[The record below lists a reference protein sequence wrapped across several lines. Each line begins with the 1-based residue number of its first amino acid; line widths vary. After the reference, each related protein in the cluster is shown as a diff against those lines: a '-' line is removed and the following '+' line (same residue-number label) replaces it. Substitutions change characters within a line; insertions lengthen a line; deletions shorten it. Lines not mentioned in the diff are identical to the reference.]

1 MLNPI
6 IPILTSIVGF
16 AAGAA
21 VSHILTKHRCD
32 QENAVRIEALRQKYK
47 QRNQDTGGFLPDEN
61 REEKLETPPENTP
74 ESVGV
79 PRENEGIFM
88 KHDPNA
94 VQYAK
99 SVSEN
104 AGYFG
109 SDDSEAKADPM
120 LPRIIDE
127 EEFAAHSCPSQR
139 LRWYPEVG
147 ALILGEGEDIGAPVM
162 YTNFTVGDNNL
173 AKLIPGENDF
183 IIVHNP
189 TQNYDY
195 EIFAYSGKP
204 NYNELT
210 NSSPFGGTPEDGE

>member
-32 QENAVRIEALRQKYK
+32 QENAVRIEALRKEYVKKYAPEEESK
-47 QRNQDTGGFLPDEN
+47 
-61 REEKLETPPENTP
+61 EEKPETPPENTP

-79 PRENEGIFM
+79 PRENEGIFT

-109 SDDSEAKADPM
+109 SDDDATKADPM

-127 EEFAAHSCPSQR
+127 EEFATHKCPSQR

-147 ALILGEGEDIGAPVM
+147 SLILGEGEDIGSPIM

-173 AKLIPGENDF
+173 SKLIPGVNEF

-195 EIFAYSGKP
+195 EIFCYNGKP

>member
-1 MLNPI
+1 MINPI

-21 VSHILTKHRCD
+21 VSHILTKHKCD
-32 QENAVRIEALRQKYK
+32 QENAVRIEGLRQEYIKKYAPEEESK
-47 QRNQDTGGFLPDEN
+47 
-61 REEKLETPPENTP
+61 EEKSETPPENTP

-79 PRENEGIFM
+79 PRENDGIFM

-109 SDDSEAKADPM
+109 EDDDAAKSDPM
-120 LPRIIDE
+120 LPRIIDD
-127 EEFAAHSCPSQR
+127 EEFDAHSCPSQR
-139 LRWYPEVG
+139 LRYYPEVG
-147 ALILGEGEDIGAPVM
+147 ALILGEGEDIGSPIM

-173 AKLIPGENDF
+173 AKLIPGVNER
-183 IIVHNP
+183 IVVHNP

-195 EIFAYSGKP
+195 EIFCYNGKP

>member
-1 MLNPI
+1 MVNPI

-21 VSHILTKHRCD
+21 VSHVLTKHRCD
-32 QENAVRIEALRQKYK
+32 QENAVRIEALRKEYIKKYA
-47 QRNQDTGGFLPDEN
+47 PE
-61 REEKLETPPENTP
+61 EEKNDEKPEIPPENTP

-109 SDDSEAKADPM
+109 SDDTEAKADPM

>member
-1 MLNPI
+1 MINPI

-21 VSHILTKHRCD
+21 VSHILTKYKCD
-32 QENAVRIEALRQKYK
+32 QENAVRIEALRKEYIKKYA
-47 QRNQDTGGFLPDEN
+47 PE
-61 REEKLETPPENTP
+61 EEKAKEKHETPPENSP

-79 PRENEGIFM
+79 PRENDGIFV

-94 VQYAK
+94 VRYAK

-109 SDDSEAKADPM
+109 SDDTEAKADPM

-162 YTNFTVGDNNL
+162 YTNFTVGDHNL
-173 AKLIPGENDF
+173 AKLIPGENEF

-195 EIFAYSGKP
+195 EIFCYSGKP

>member
-21 VSHILTKHRCD
+21 VSHVITKHRCD
-32 QENAVRIEALRQKYK
+32 QENAVRIEALRQRYK
-47 QRNQDTGGFLPDEN
+47 LYANADEN
-61 REEKLETPPENTP
+61 RPEEKPETPPENTP

-109 SDDSEAKADPM
+109 TDDEAKADPM

-127 EEFAAHSCPSQR
+127 EEFASHSCPSQR

-162 YTNFTVGDNNL
+162 YTNFTVGDHNL
-173 AKLIPGENDF
+173 AKLIPGENEF

-195 EIFAYSGKP
+195 EIFCYSGKP